1 MELAD
6 QQLIIFGILTVSLIL
21 FITERVPADI
31 VALAVAVVLGLLP
44 IGNPILS
51 PEETFSG
58 FSRSAVIT
66 IIAIFIL
73 ADSLQRTGVTE
84 KVGSALLKVGGA
96 SEGRLIIAVMAAGAF
111 LSLFM
116 NNIAAAAVLLPAVS
130 GAARKSGV
138 SISKLLLPLAFATS
152 LGGMATLLTTSNIVL
167 NAILSD
173 SNIDVF
179 RITDF
184 APVGIPVTIAGI
196 CFFALFGN
204 RLLPGESAIDRTHAP
219 EAGDLVKT
227 YHLGENLF
235 RAKVAAGS
243 ILIGRTLSN
252 STLREVYGVSVVA
265 IERGAQKILALSPD
279 TEICEGDALVLEGN
293 ESNFRA
299 CDTEPYMEILP
310 APDWTEDYL
319 ESRTVEVAEAMLAPR
334 SRLIGSTLRETRFRD
349 KYGMNVLAVWRADQ
363 EIIVNIADLKLE
375 FGDALLLQGPKDRL
389 PVLAVDPDLILL
401 MAKEEFELP
410 ARPGKGR
417 IALAIFAAALLVAIF
432 VPQITGPAMLGGAI
446 LMILTRVISSEQAY
460 SAIGWK
466 SVVVIAGML
475 PMGIALAKPFGPA
488 GTTVAGILGSMM
500 TSVFNAF
507 GNVGVVVGV
516 CLLTALLVQVVNSG
530 VVAAVIGPI
539 AISMAIKQGM
549 DPRAVVM
556 GVAVASSMTFST
568 PLGHPVN
575 LLVMGPGGYSFRD
588 FVRIG
593 VPLTII
599 AFITLL
605 IFLPIFWRF

>member
-6 QQLIIFGILTVSLIL
+6 QQLIIFGILAVSFLL
-21 FITERVPADI
+21 FISERVPADI
-31 VALAVAVVLGLLP
+31 VALAVAVTLGLLP
-44 IGNPILS
+44 LGNPILS
-51 PEETFSG
+51 PEEAFSG

-73 ADSLQRTGVTE
+73 ADALQRTGVTE

-173 SNIDVF
+173 SNIEVF

-204 RLLPGESAIDRTHAP
+204 RLLPGESAIDRTHTP
-219 EAGDLVKT
+219 DGGDLVKT
-227 YHLGENLF
+227 YHLEENLF
-235 RAKVAAGS
+235 RAKVPKGS
-243 ILIGRTLSN
+243 ILIGRTLSS
-252 STLREVYGVSVVA
+252 STLREVYSVSVIA
-265 IERGAQKILALSPD
+265 IERGSQKILSPPPE
-279 TEICEGDALVLEGN
+279 TEIFDGDTLILQGN
-293 ESNFRA
+293 ETKFRE

-310 APDWTEDYL
+310 APEWSEAYL
-319 ESRTVEVAEAMLAPR
+319 ESRTVEVVEAMLAPR

-349 KYGMNVLAVWRADQ
+349 KYGMNVLAIWRADQ
-363 EIIVNIADLKLE
+363 EIVVGLADLKLE

-389 PVLAVDPDLILL
+389 PVLSVDPDVLLL
-401 MAKEEFELP
+401 MPKEEFEIP

-417 IALAIFAAALLVAIF
+417 IALAIFVASLLVAIF
-432 VPQITGPAMLGGAI
+432 VPEITGPAMLGGAI

-475 PMGIALAKPFGPA
+475 PLGIALGKEFGPHA
-488 GTTVAGILGSMM
+488 RTVAGILGDLMAG
-500 TSVFNAF
+500 VFGTF
-507 GNVGVVVGV
+507 GNAGVVIGI
-516 CLLTALLVQVVNSG
+516 CLLTALLVQVINSG

-575 LLVMGPGGYSFRD
+575 LLVMGPGGYKFGD
-588 FVRIG
+588 YVRIG
-593 VPLTII
+593 VPLTIL

-605 IFLPIFWRF
+605 IFLPIFWRL